1 LTYPEVFYIFGVI
14 IAQIVTA
21 AWFAYGEV
29 TAMHKLGQ
37 PWIRITAA
45 NLLRD
50 LLEIWMHYLLVKKMQ
65 AGNMSRYRLV
75 IIFSFGISRF

>member
-1 LTYPEVFYIFGVI
+1 MFYIFGVI

-45 NLLRD
+45 NLLRE
-50 LLEIWMHYLLVKKMQ
+50 LLGIWMHYLLVKKMQ
-65 AGNMSRYRLV
+65 AGHMSRYRLV
-75 IIFSFGISRF
+75 MIFSFGISRF